1 MYDAIVLGDSCQD
14 VFLQIGEDDAKVVC
28 ELKKEECVISFNFAD
43 KIPVTAKFDA
53 VGGNAANAAV
63 SLARLGLHTALYTH
77 IGTDRTGDRV
87 SGELQ
92 ENGIA
97 LEYVV
102 REEGERT
109 NYNTVLSY
117 DGERTI
123 FAFHHHR
130 QYQLPALA
138 PAKWLYV
145 TSMKDGFESII
156 PSIIDYAAANNA
168 KLVYQPGSL
177 QLRLG
182 LDVSRPLLKR
192 TYMVV
197 MNKEEAEHFLGISSD
212 GHDERD
218 LMKRLL
224 AGLRELG
231 PEVAIVTDGGNGS
244 YAADSSGAVH
254 LPVIDHI
261 LRVDTTGAGD
271 AYTSASAAALA
282 QGLPLAEALRWG
294 QMQAASVVQHVG
306 AQAGLLHT
314 SELELWL
321 RDHPEIHTQTL

>member
-14 VFLQIGEDDAKVVC
+14 VFLQIGEDDAKVFC
-28 ELKKEECVISFNFAD
+28 ELKKDECTISFNFAD

-77 IGTDRTGDRV
+77 IGSDRTGDRV

-130 QYQLPALA
+130 QYLLPDLQ
-138 PAKWLYV
+138 PASWLYV
-145 TSMKDGFESII
+145 TSMKDGFEHVI
-156 PSIIDYAAANNA
+156 PAILRYVEDHGV
-168 KLVYQPGSL
+168 KVVYQPGTFQLKMGLEASRSL
-177 QLRLG
+177 LA
-182 LDVSRPLLKR
+182 K
-192 TYMVV
+192 THMVV
-197 MNKEEAEHFLGISSD
+197 MNKEEAETFLGHE
-212 GHDERD
+212 GKLAHDIPTIPA
-218 LMKRLL
+218 LL
-224 AGLRELG
+224 QELRELG
-231 PEVAIVTDGGNGS
+231 PELAIITDGGRGS
-244 YAADSSGAVH
+244 YAADSTGAVH

-271 AYTSASAAALA
+271 AYASATTAALMH
-282 QGLPLAEALRWG
+282 GLQLAEALRWG

-306 AQAGLLHT
+306 AQAGLLRQH
-314 SELELWL
+314 ELELWL
-321 RDHPEIHTQTL
+321 RDHPEIHTQPV